1 MTGTVTQTITQKIEF
16 LQEKGYWQNPAGD
29 LTPPQL
35 VEYVQMMMEA
45 NELTEEDVHVHF
57 LDDAITTIV
66 ELAPNEINGAVSISG
81 RTADVSSDFTSGH
94 IKLNM
99 DELPTMSS
107 DKSTTDSSHGYMGVV
122 QKITILAS
130 KYKKELDKWFCEVGY
145 DILETT
151 DLTLSFPGIKMTSSA
166 VGEIMH
172 TIMDSNKYYRVTLDW
187 VNESGTGL
195 YPEFVIHRL
204 GGREDKYAMT
214 VVSVNIHLG

>member
-45 NELTEEDVHVHF
+45 NELTEEDIHVHF
-57 LDDAITTIV
+57 IDDVDATIV
-66 ELAPNEINGAVSISG
+66 EQVPQEAEIEETVD
-81 RTADVSSDFTSGH
+81 TSSDFTSGH

-99 DELPTMSS
+99 DELMTLSS
-107 DKSTTDSSHGYMGVV
+107 DKSTTDSSYGYIEVART
-122 QKITILAS
+122 ITILAS
-130 KYKKELDKWFCEVGY
+130 KYKKELYKWFCEVGY
-145 DILETT
+145 GILETS
-151 DLTLSFPGIKMTSSA
+151 DVTLSFPGIQMSSRA

-195 YPEFVIHRL
+195 YPEFVIQRL
-204 GGREDKYAMT
+204 RDREDKYAIT
-214 VVSVNIHLG
+214 AVSVHIRLG